1 MSNRRNPSAS
11 LKNPSASLKNPS
23 GFLFTVKRQA
33 NPSGSKFVPNIDLSK
48 PVIKHKAKN
57 MISLSSK
64 KGGRRKTYRKTHKKR
79 SSKTR
84 KKRSSK
90 TRKKK

>member
-11 LKNPSASLKNPS
+11 LKNPS
-23 GFLFTVKRQA
+23 GFSFTVKRQA

-48 PVIKHKAKN
+48 PVIKYKAKN
-57 MISLSSK
+57 VSSLSSK
-64 KGGRRKTYRKTHKKR
+64 KGGRRKTYRKKHVRKTHKKR